1 MDMSVAFLSF
11 PSPPTPRNRGA
22 LQTAI
27 DVRALMQR
35 VRPGGAMMAKKKPS
49 KARRQTSVERTTRKR
64 KPKKVE
70 PLLDDRPGLRSKTVE
85 ELAAEQGV
93 KPIDDYEE
101 FLREAKKVWP
111 KGESVDDFIAAVRSW
126 RHGEKS

>member
-1 MDMSVAFLSF
+1 
-11 PSPPTPRNRGA
+11 
-22 LQTAI
+22 
-27 DVRALMQR
+27 
-35 VRPGGAMMAKKKPS
+35 MAKKKPS
-49 KARRQTSVERTTRKR
+49 KARQQKSAERTTRKR

-70 PLLDDRPGLRSKTVE
+70 PLLDDRPGFRAKTAE

-111 KGESVDDFIAAVRSW
+111 KGESVDDFIAAVRVW
-126 RHGEKS
+126 RHGEKP